1 MRESPRGDRSVC
13 GDHKEAMNVTVRSK
27 MRFYP
32 TQEAKSR
39 RGTGVGHPE
48 GRARRRNNEDPTR
61 IHTGPQDTDIGL
73 KEAYAE

>member
-48 GRARRRNNEDPTR
+48 GRA
-61 IHTGPQDTDIGL
+61 
-73 KEAYAE
+73 